1 MVGMEADDRFYK
13 ALAEGYRM
21 EKPPLAPS
29 SIYDLMIDCWTHES
43 ADRPRFTDLVYRIG
57 DLMEESLRQ
66 HYLDLNLPYDRINRE
81 WLSDGKMDYLS
92 QMGNAEFRSVSPDN
106 NISPQEQQQHGYE
119 NVPLPPVVSED
130 SGYLMP
136 IKVNMP
142 VEYINVQHQQQ
153 KQSDKP
159 LLANNTGYMVM
170 NFGSHDSSLKQQT
183 EEELTHGNH
192 LIERPLETNAPPVTT
207 VSSSSGYVPN
217 DMIFPMGGNGSS
229 SSKQLEE
236 IIVEANIHE
245 ANKKKKTV
253 NDDDVVDDSQCVQSD
268 QSKAASAG
276 AGGPKRV
283 IVRRQKND
291 SGLGSIDSAHFH
303 NNNEGGGMRV
313 DGYSRTDYDDESSS
327 NRSSSEQGSPTQDKP
342 PHPPPTICLSNLSY
356 VSHKAV
362 MMEGGGGGGGGP
374 QQQPIRSGSLILLQ
388 SSQV

>member
-183 EEELTHGNH
+183 EEELH
-192 LIERPLETNAPPVTT
+192 PVTT
-207 VSSSSGYVPN
+207 VSSASSSGYVPN
-217 DMIFPMGGNGSS
+217 DMIFPMGGNRSS

-236 IIVEANIHE
+236 IIVEANM
-245 ANKKKKTV
+245 KKKV
-253 NDDDVVDDSQCVQSD
+253 NDDDVVVDSQLVQID

-276 AGGPKRV
+276 GAGGAKRV
-283 IVRRQKND
+283 IGRRQKND

-303 NNNEGGGMRV
+303 NNNEGGMR
-313 DGYSRTDYDDESSS
+313 DGLCRTDYTDESSS
-327 NRSSSEQGSPTQDKP
+327 NTSSSEQGSPTEDKQ

-356 VSHKAV
+356 VSHNAV
-362 MMEGGGGGGGGP
+362 LMEGGGGGGP
-374 QQQPIRSGSLILLQ
+374 QQPIGSGSLILLQ